1 VNTFL
6 SIAPEKR
13 LDYVHDLQERL
24 RLLREIKSLLDV
36 NARLRAERDKIA
48 ALLAKPVRETYRV
61 YS

>member
-1 VNTFL
+1 MTTFL

-13 LDYVHDLQERL
+13 LDYVHDLQKRL
-24 RLLREIKSLLDV
+24 ALLRELKSLLV
-36 NARLRAERDKIA
+36 INSALKAERDKIA